1 MSRVVLRAPSNTA
14 SRDASSFDCG
24 GTFGTGLG
32 VGKVFKRILESSEA
46 MHIEAPAGVV
56 WDVLT
61 DAKSYG
67 DWNPFTTRL
76 ETDFEVGSPIHLH
89 IVMGP
94 YSMDRREWVR
104 AVEPPHRLEW
114 DTEVLARF
122 LLYSSKEQRV
132 TALGEARCSYHTTD
146 LFSGLLTPLIML
158 LFRKLIVRG
167 FDETAEALKRRCE
180 AVHAASGS

>member
-1 MSRVVLRAPSNTA
+1 M
-14 SRDASSFDCG
+14 
-24 GTFGTGLG
+24 
-32 VGKVFKRILESSEA
+32 FKRILESSEA
-46 MHIEAPAGVV
+46 LEIDAPAGIV

-61 DAKSYG
+61 DAPGYS

-76 ETDFEVGSPIHLH
+76 DTDFQLDSPIHLH

-94 YSMDRREWVR
+94 LSMQRKEWVR
-104 AVEPPHRLEW
+104 VVEPPHRLEW
-114 DTEVLARF
+114 DTKVLARF

-132 TALGEARCSYHTTD
+132 KALGESSCSYYTTD

-167 FDETAEALKRRCE
+167 FDETGLALKRRCE
-180 AVHAASGS
+180 AIHAASRS

>member
-1 MSRVVLRAPSNTA
+1 MEKLFHARE
-14 SRDASSFDCG
+14 
-24 GTFGTGLG
+24 G
-32 VGKVFKRILESSEA
+32 VENVFKRILESSEA
-46 MHIEAPAGVV
+46 MHIEAPVSVV

-76 ETDFEVGSPIHLH
+76 ETDFAVDSPIHLH

-94 YSMDRREWVR
+94 YSMDRKEWVR
-104 AVEPPHRLEW
+104 AVEPPHWLEW
-114 DTEVLARF
+114 DTQVLARF
-122 LLYSSKEQRV
+122 VLYSSKEQRV
-132 TALGEARCSYHTTD
+132 TALTETSCSYHTTD

-167 FDETAEALKRRCE
+167 FDETALALKRRCE
-180 AVHAASGS
+180 AIHAAAQC